1 MSLFRYDG
9 EDLLLH
15 CYLQPR
21 ASKTEVI
28 GEHGGAIKI
37 RINAPPVDGEANAE
51 LIAFLAK
58 QFGVN
63 KSAVHID
70 SGAGG
75 RRKTV
80 RVQNPNKQPDW
91 LSSRTNT

>member
-1 MSLFRYDG
+1 MSLYRYDG

-28 GEHGGAIKI
+28 GEHDGAVKI
-37 RINAPPVDGEANAE
+37 RISAPPVDGAANTE
-51 LIAFLAK
+51 LGAFLAN
-58 QFGVN
+58 QFGVS
-63 KSAVHID
+63 KSAVRID
-70 SGAGG
+70 SGANS

-80 RVQNPNKQPDW
+80 RIKAPTKQPDW
-91 LSSRTNT
+91 LN